1 MVRESNG
8 RSKFGTRRV
17 RRLEATR
24 AAILRAAGG
33 VFRTRGFA
41 RAGMREIGVAADV
54 SPANLYYY
62 FRGKDELL
70 FYCQDRALDR
80 LLSAFDTV
88 RRLDEP
94 APVRLQALAVAHVRC
109 LLDEVDGSTAHVEV
123 DALPPALRKRI
134 VRKRDRYEA
143 AVRQLVADGVR
154 DGELRPCDPA
164 IGTRAFL
171 GALNWTAHWFRPDG
185 TYSVDALA
193 EQLAECA
200 VAGLAAPAMRARRA
214 TAAASTPR

>member
-1 MVRESNG
+1 MVRQSNT
-8 RSKFGTRRV
+8 RSKTPARRV

-24 AAILRAAGG
+24 AAILRAAAG
-33 VFRTRGFA
+33 VFRRRGFA
-41 RAGMREIGVAADV
+41 RAGMREIGIAADV

-80 LLSAFDTV
+80 LLSALESV
-88 RRLDEP
+88 RRLP
-94 APVRLQALAVAHVRC
+94 ASAPVRLHALALAHLRC

-123 DALPPALRKRI
+123 DALPPTLRARI

-143 AVRQLVADGVR
+143 AVRQLVADGVKC
-154 DGELRPCDPA
+154 GELRECDPA

-171 GALNWTAHWFRPDG
+171 GTLNWTAHWFRPDG
-185 TYSVDALA
+185 PHSIDVITRELA
-193 EQLAECA
+193 DCA
-200 VAGLAAPAMRARRA
+200 VAGLAAPVNGARGVQAAARAR
-214 TAAASTPR
+214 